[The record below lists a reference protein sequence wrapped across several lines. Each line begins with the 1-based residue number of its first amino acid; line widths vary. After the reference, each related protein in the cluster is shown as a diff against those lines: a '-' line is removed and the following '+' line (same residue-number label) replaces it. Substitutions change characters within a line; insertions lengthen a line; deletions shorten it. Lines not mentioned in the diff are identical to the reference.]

1 MLQLTTIFFLI
12 AFSML
17 AAIHYVALQL
27 FLYWRFD
34 WFDIP
39 MHLFGGAVVALGVFT
54 LRDLR
59 LIPNTFLTVK
69 IVLLLVLITAGVWE
83 LFELYAGVPIDEAYY
98 PDTALDVIM
107 GMLGGYVG
115 YIVGNRL
122 RSL

>member
-1 MLQLTTIFFLI
+1 MLQLTTILFLI

-17 AAIHYVALQL
+17 AAIHYLALQL
-27 FLYWRFD
+27 FFYWRFT

-69 IVLLLVLITAGVWE
+69 MVLLFVFITAGVWE

-98 PDTALDVIM
+98 PDTTLDVIM
-107 GMLGGYVG
+107 GMLGGYLG